1 MPKNLN
7 LFGKY
12 LRRLGKSHK
21 KGFKKKQ
28 IIHPVPV
35 KAYGRVPSA
44 ASQTGLYHDED
55 FNYYTKVSY
64 SLKKTRIKVKPNVFR
79 KHIVSNIL
87 NTIIPSV
94 RVTTST
100 LHAIDEAGGFD
111 NYILRTPPE
120 ELRSNLGEK
129 LRNVM
134 YFYMSHPNIRSF
146 SLPWKIFMN
155 KNQQSDFFFAIYN
168 HLRNKRLHEIYK
180 KKESAQYSPYYL
192 PNDKNLYPQRQKFA
206 LNTEINNLNLWY
218 NKNKQLKKAFIDK
231 LKTAKPFDQT
241 YTDFHFLDSYRKGR
255 GRGGGGRHGKSL
267 RKRSKTYK
275 YYEVRPY

>member
-28 IIHPVPV
+28 IIHPIPV

-55 FNYYTKVSY
+55 YNYYTKVSY
-64 SLKKTRIKVKPNVFR
+64 SLKKTRIKIKPNVFK

-94 RVTTST
+94 RITTSA
-100 LHAIDEAGGFD
+100 LHAIDDAGGFD

-120 ELRSNLGEK
+120 ELRSNFGEK

-134 YFYMSHPNIRSF
+134 YFYLSHPNVRTF
-146 SLPWKIFMN
+146 TLPWKIFMSRF
-155 KNQQSDFFFAIYN
+155 QQSDYYYAIFQ
-168 HLRNKRLHEIYK
+168 HLKKKRLYELYK
-180 KKESAQYSPYYL
+180 NKESGKYSPYYL
-192 PNDKNLYPQRQKFA
+192 PNDKSLHPQRQQFPI
-206 LNTEINNLNLWY
+206 NTEITGLNLWY
-218 NKNKQLKKAFIDK
+218 NKNKILKKAFVDK
-231 LKTAKPFDQT
+231 LKEAKSFDQA
-241 YTDFHFLDSYRKGR
+241 YTDHHFIGSYRKGR
-255 GRGGGGRHGKSL
+255 GRGGGGKHGRTP

-275 YYEVRPY
+275 YFEIRPY

>member
-28 IIHPVPV
+28 VIHPVPV

-55 FNYYTKVSY
+55 YNYYTKVSY
-64 SLKKTRIKVKPNVFR
+64 SLKKTRIKLKPNVFK

-87 NTIIPSV
+87 NTIIPNV
-94 RVTTST
+94 KVTTSA
-100 LHAIDEAGGFD
+100 LHAMDDAGGFD

-120 ELRSNLGEK
+120 ELRSNFGEK
-129 LRNVM
+129 LKSV
-134 YFYMSHPNIRSF
+134 ISF
-146 SLPWKIFMN
+146 SLPWKIFMS
-155 KNQQSDFFFAIYN
+155 KFQQSDFYYAIYQ
-168 HLRNKRLHEIYK
+168 HLRKKRLHELYK
-180 KKESAQYSPYYL
+180 DKQSAQFSPYYL
-192 PNDKNLYPQRQKFA
+192 PNEKYLHPQRQPFSV
-206 LNTEINNLNLWY
+206 NTEVSNLNLWY
-218 NKNKQLKKAFIDK
+218 NKNKLLRKAFVDK
-231 LKTAKPFDQT
+231 LKQAKSFDKA
-241 YTDFHFLDSYRKGR
+241 YTDHHFLDSYRTGR
-255 GRGGGGRHGKSL
+255 GRGGGGKHGRTP

-275 YYEVRPY
+275 YFEIRPY